1 MNQILIIEDDE
12 KLCELFESI
21 LSQEDYEVYTAQDG
35 IIALDILGKAHIDL
49 IITDLMMPNMDGFEF
64 IQGIRQFNQ
73 EIPILVVS
81 AKGAFDDKKQVF
93 QYGADDYM
101 VKPIDVHEL
110 VLRVEALL
118 RRSKIVN
125 SNRLEIGP
133 LTLDQNSFSLTLGDE
148 TQNLPQKEFLL
159 LHKLLSY
166 PNQIFTRQ
174 QLMDQIW
181 GPDSET
187 DIRTVDVHIKRLR
200 DKFTGNGVFNI
211 KTIRGLGYKAEVMD
225 S

>member
-1 MNQILIIEDDE
+1 MNQILIIEDDD

-21 LSQEDYEVYTAQDG
+21 LSQEEYDVYTAQDG
-35 IIALDILGKAHIDL
+35 IIALDILGETHIDL
-49 IITDLMMPNMDGFEF
+49 IVTDLMMPNMDGYEL
-64 IQGIRQFNQ
+64 IQSIRQFNQ

-81 AKGAFDDKKQVF
+81 AKGAFNDKKQGF

-133 LTLDQNSFSLTLGDE
+133 LVLDQSSFTLTLNNE
-148 TQNLPQKEFLL
+148 SQALPQKEFLL

-187 DIRTVDVHIKRLR
+187 DVRTVDVHIKRLR
-200 DKFTGNGVFNI
+200 DKFTDNGVFEI
-211 KTIRGLGYKAEVMD
+211 KTIRGLGYKAEVLV